1 MRRRRVA
8 APALALVALGCAA
21 RPFGGDELAARF
33 PELSPV
39 AGERLAELTP
49 YLWPYRGQLT
59 WFTCRFDTRLPVPVG
74 VRDGA
79 SPEEHAALEAALGAL
94 ERSALGVRFA
104 RVPPHEAAIV
114 VEFVDGAA
122 PSASGEETANT
133 VADCRVAPGS
143 LASRGPALEA
153 ELAAASIVF
162 GRRGV
167 EDARGRTRALTAEER
182 TGALLHELGHA
193 LGFQG
198 HVRRGE
204 SVMGRGLESLRRAG
218 RAALDG
224 AALDDPALAALYALP
239 SGSVL
244 ARAPVSPA
252 RTQLVD
258 RMQRVAEQESLA
270 GPFARV
276 GDEVAR
282 VFWRDAKGVE
292 YGLQVGDLEGVLREA
307 GDVVVLPESRT
318 RRVLPRSRD
327 VPLE

>member
-1 MRRRRVA
+1 MRRRGVGA
-8 APALALVALGCAA
+8 ALAVAALGCAA
-21 RPFGGDELAARF
+21 RPFPGDELAARF
-33 PELSPV
+33 PELG
-39 AGERLAELTP
+39 AGGAERLAELTP
-49 YLWPYRGQLT
+49 YLWPHRGELI
-59 WFTCRFDTRLPVPVG
+59 WFTCRFDPGLPVPVG
-74 VRDGA
+74 VREGA
-79 SPEEHAALEAALGAL
+79 SAQEVAALDAALGAL

-114 VEFVDGAA
+114 VEFVDGDA
-122 PSASGEETANT
+122 PSAAGEGTANT
-133 VADCRVAPGS
+133 VADCRLAPAS
-143 LASRGPALEA
+143 LAARGPVLEA
-153 ELAAASIVF
+153 ELAGASIVF
-162 GRRGV
+162 GRGGV
-167 EDARGRTRALTAEER
+167 KDALGRARTLTPEER

-198 HVRRGE
+198 HVRRRE
-204 SVMGRGLESLRRAG
+204 SVMGGGLEGRRNAG
-218 RAALDG
+218 RAALEG
-224 AALDDPALAALYALP
+224 RALDDPALAALYALP
-239 SGSVL
+239 SGTVL

-282 VFWRDAKGVE
+282 IFWRDAQGVE
-292 YGLQVGDLEGVLREA
+292 YGLQVGGLEGVLREA